1 MGLVFKAIIL
11 EHPRIIHVRGCQG
24 HGRGQRLMDWSAGC
38 APVKEKLRLE
48 KMSDNFECSNT
59 IAVPKGQLISKC
71 SFDVKTFSRI
81 SALASKMRSNQKKKG
96 NLYH

>member
-11 EHPRIIHVRGCQG
+11 AHPRIIHVRGCQG

-48 KMSDNFECSNT
+48 KMSDST
-59 IAVPKGQLISKC
+59 ILNVQTQLQLLKGK
-71 SFDVKTFSRI
+71 KYHFS
-81 SALASKMRSNQKKKG
+81 L
-96 NLYH
+96 L

>member
-11 EHPRIIHVRGCQG
+11 AHPRIIHVRGCQG

-48 KMSDNFECSNT
+48 KMSDSSILN
-59 IAVPKGQLISKC
+59 AQAQLQFCI
-71 SFDVKTFSRI
+71 
-81 SALASKMRSNQKKKG
+81 G
-96 NLYH
+96 

>member
-11 EHPRIIHVRGCQG
+11 AHPRIIHVRGCQG

-48 KMSDNFECSNT
+48 KMSDST
-59 IAVPKGQLISKC
+59 ILNAQAQLQLCKG
-71 SFDVKTFSRI
+71 
-81 SALASKMRSNQKKKG
+81 
-96 NLYH
+96 

>member
-11 EHPRIIHVRGCQG
+11 AHPRIIHVRGCQG

-48 KMSDNFECSNT
+48 KMSDST
-59 IAVPKGQLISKC
+59 ILNAQAQLQFCK
-71 SFDVKTFSRI
+71 R
-81 SALASKMRSNQKKKG
+81 
-96 NLYH
+96 

>member
-11 EHPRIIHVRGCQG
+11 AHPRIIHVRGCQG

-48 KMSDNFECSNT
+48 KMSDTFECSIT
-59 IAVPKGQLISKC
+59 QLQFLKGKEYHFSLLYIS
-71 SFDVKTFSRI
+71 
-81 SALASKMRSNQKKKG
+81 
-96 NLYH
+96 